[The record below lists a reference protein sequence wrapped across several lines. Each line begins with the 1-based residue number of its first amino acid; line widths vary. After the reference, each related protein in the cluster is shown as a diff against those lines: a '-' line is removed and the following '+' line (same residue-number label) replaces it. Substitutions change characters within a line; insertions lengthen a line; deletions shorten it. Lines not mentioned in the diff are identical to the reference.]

1 MKLSEKILYCRKRV
15 GLSQEALA
23 GQIGVSRQ
31 AVSKWETGEAEP
43 EISKLRLLASTF
55 NVTVD
60 WLLNE
65 DQPMSDQAMPTPIDK
80 SEPKQSSN
88 WVDAV
93 PGMIGRLLRR
103 YSWLF
108 GVYLA
113 VGGTLFT
120 GIGALARTI
129 SISMFSGLN
138 DRFPGGIGNF
148 EGFDAQ
154 GDAIYS
160 NFASINPVA
169 MMGTFIMAFGILMI
183 IAGIVLAIV
192 LKKHRT
198 MSHDGANEASS

>member
-1 MKLSEKILYCRKRV
+1 MKLPEKILYCRKRA
-15 GLSQEALA
+15 GLSQEAFA

-31 AVSKWETGEAEP
+31 AVSKWETGDAEP

-60 WLLNE
+60 WLLND
-65 DQPMSDQAMPTPIDK
+65 DQPILEQAMPTPGAD

-113 VGGTLFT
+113 VGGIMFAGL
-120 GIGALARTI
+120 GALARTI
-129 SISMFSGLN
+129 SINMFSGLN
-138 DRFPGGIGNF
+138 YRFPGDIGNF
-148 EGFDAQ
+148 EGFNAQ
-154 GDAIYS
+154 RDGLFS
-160 NFASINPVA
+160 NFAFGNPVA
-169 MMGTFIMAFGILMI
+169 MMGSFIMAFGIFLI

-192 LKKHRT
+192 LKKNKT
-198 MSHDGANEASS
+198 MFHDGAAKASS